1 MVCVVTLL
9 LFNGKLIFITLII
22 QLGLYWCTDN
32 PGALHDD
39 FEEKFK
45 GLYDDFEFRFNL
57 LYSLY
62 SLPNVVLPLITG
74 VLMIKFGARIVYLF
88 LSFIVVFGQII
99 FSLGSFQSSFNLMI
113 LGRMVF
119 GIGAE
124 SLNITQYTMIYK
136 WFHKNELAMPIG
148 LTCSIAGL
156 GRVLND
162 IISPI
167 IVSVFFY

>member
-1 MVCVVTLL
+1 
-9 LFNGKLIFITLII
+9 
-22 QLGLYWCTDN
+22 
-32 PGALHDD
+32 
-39 FEEKFK
+39 
-45 GLYDDFEFRFNL
+45 
-57 LYSLY
+57 
-62 SLPNVVLPLITG
+62 
-74 VLMIKFGARIVYLF
+74 MIKFGARIVYLF